1 MATNI
6 HAHAHTVTD
15 EERAHL
21 QGQRPVVIWF
31 TGLSG
36 SGKSTIAG
44 AVDRLLQGSGHACY
58 ILDGDNVRT
67 GLNADLGFSPEH
79 RSENVRRVREV
90 GKLIR
95 CAGLFCLIPL
105 ISPYRADRD
114 AARAALPEGAFLEVF
129 VNTPLAACEE
139 RDPKGLYA
147 KARRGEIRDFTGID
161 APYEPPLAPDLELD
175 ASGGETPE
183 QLARQL
189 LKLLQE
195 RGHLASANSS
205 SSSSALGV
213 ARAAFCASHASSSVP
228 SSSSSLSFAA
238 GFGLG
243 VAVACIALGVISK
256 SASIPGGS
264 PRR

>member
-1 MATNI
+1 M
-6 HAHAHTVTD
+6 
-15 EERAHL
+15 
-21 QGQRPVVIWF
+21 
-31 TGLSG
+31 
-36 SGKSTIAG
+36 
-44 AVDRLLQGSGHACY
+44 
-58 ILDGDNVRT
+58 
-67 GLNADLGFSPEH
+67 
-79 RSENVRRVREV
+79 REV

-175 ASGGETPE
+175 ASGGGTPE

-228 SSSSSLSFAA
+228 SSSSSFLAA
-238 GFGLG
+238 GPDSSVVVRYPCGDIEIG
-243 VAVACIALGVISK
+243 
-256 SASIPGGS
+256 SIPGGS
-264 PRR
+264 PEMKSDVLQWCNEGGKRRLSLSLLLQRGTASFFKRGWCIGALEGMRYCSYDHDTGFKRFRMGQNGALGRCGFCLATFMALNRGFQETLLIR